1 MYPGG
6 ASYETVRRNMEA
18 TSQFDSDTQSAYL
31 TRYTLRGLS
40 VTISVLL
47 KVIDSHDGLSI
58 HTAVV
63 VVDEK
68 NVCMKNVPERYRMA
82 WSAKK
87 TRSPDMHNTVR
98 T

>member
-1 MYPGG
+1 M
-6 ASYETVRRNMEA
+6 
-18 TSQFDSDTQSAYL
+18 
-31 TRYTLRGLS
+31 
-40 VTISVLL
+40 TISVLL

-82 WSAKK
+82 
-87 TRSPDMHNTVR
+87 
-98 T
+98 